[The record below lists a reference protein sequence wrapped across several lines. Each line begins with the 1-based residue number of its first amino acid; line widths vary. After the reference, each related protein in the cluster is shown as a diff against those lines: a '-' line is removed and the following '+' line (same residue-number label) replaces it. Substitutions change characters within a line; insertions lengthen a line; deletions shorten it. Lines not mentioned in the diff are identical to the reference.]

1 MKPFS
6 KRIMTAVAGISAL
19 ALLAG
24 CGGGT
29 SGGGDASAS
38 AGGEGGGGEGQVYYL
53 SFKPEQDAAWQEIAK
68 QYTEETGTPVKI
80 VTAAQG
86 TYEQTLKAEIAKSD
100 APTLFQINGPVGGEQ
115 WKDYALDL
123 SDTEFYNSLLDP
135 SMAVEIDGKI
145 VGVPYVVE
153 GYGIIYNQAIM
164 DKYFALDG
172 AKAASMDEINNFAKL
187 KEVTDDMQ
195 AKKDELGI
203 KGVFASTSMKPGD
216 AWRWDTHLANLPIF
230 YEYRD
235 ADATDMN
242 EVEFKYGENY
252 KNIFDLY
259 LTNSTIEP
267 TLTPSKAVTDSMAE
281 FAMGEAAMVQ
291 NGNWAWG
298 QVKDVAGNTVTEE
311 NVKMM
316 PIYTGVEGEEK
327 QSIAV
332 GTENFFSINSKAS
345 EADQQASID
354 FVSWLV
360 TSDAGKAAMVNDLGF
375 IPPFSTFSEAE
386 QPDDPLAK
394 QVVAYMGNDDL
405 YNVAWN
411 FTTFPS
417 KNFKNNFADALT
429 QYAVGQLEWAQVEET
444 FVTEWA
450 AEKQG

>member
-1 MKPFS
+1 MKS
-6 KRIMTAVAGISAL
+6 KRILSAVAATAAL

-24 CGGGT
+24 CGQGGGSSTTTPAASESSSAAGGT
-29 SGGGDASAS
+29 TA
-38 AGGEGGGGEGQVYYL
+38 EGQVYYL

-68 QYTEETGTPVKI
+68 AFTAETGVPVKI

-86 TYEQTLKAEIAKSD
+86 TYEQTLKAEIAKTD
-100 APTLFQINGPVGGEQ
+100 APTLFQINGPVGGEL
-115 WKDYALDL
+115 WKDYAADL
-123 SDTEFYNSLLDP
+123 SGTDFYKALLDP
-135 SMAVEIDGKI
+135 SMAVEIDGKV

-164 DKYFALDG
+164 DKYFALSG

-195 AKKDELGI
+195 ARKDELGI

-235 ADATDMN
+235 NDATDMA
-242 EVEFKYGENY
+242 EVEFKYSENY

-281 FAMGEAAMVQ
+281 FALGEAAMVQ
-291 NGNWAWG
+291 NGNRAWG
-298 QVKDVAGNTVTEE
+298 QLADVAGNTVTED
-311 NVKMM
+311 NIKML
-316 PIYTGVEGEEK
+316 PIYTGVDGEEK

-354 FVSWLV
+354 FVNWLV
-360 TSDAGKAAMVNDLGF
+360 SSDAGKQAMVNDLGF
-375 IPPFSTFSEAE
+375 IPPFNTFSETE
-386 QPDDPLAK
+386 QPTDPLAK
-394 QVVAYMGNDDL
+394 QVVAYAGNSDL
-405 YNVAWN
+405 
-411 FTTFPS
+411 
-417 KNFKNNFADALT
+417 
-429 QYAVGQLEWAQVEET
+429 
-444 FVTEWA
+444 
-450 AEKQG
+450 